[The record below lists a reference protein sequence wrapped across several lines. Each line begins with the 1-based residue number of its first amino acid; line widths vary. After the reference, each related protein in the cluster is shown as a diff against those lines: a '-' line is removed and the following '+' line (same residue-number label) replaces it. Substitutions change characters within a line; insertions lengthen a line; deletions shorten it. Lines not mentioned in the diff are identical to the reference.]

1 MKILFVTQHMELG
14 GICKSLL
21 NLLWILKDKD
31 LSVDLLVLTGD
42 ENHIRKM
49 TENLNINNCFV
60 CRNTHIF
67 YRSYR
72 QQNNIY
78 DALKK
83 ISWLFKIKVIGREAV
98 VRQIIACER
107 NYESYDVAISYSNGI
122 WTNDCREFMGGSE
135 YLVLDRVQAKRK
147 IAWIHSEPRKLG
159 ITKDICLRLYS
170 KFDKIVDVSKGCKKI
185 LDEISPE
192 IKSKSVVFY
201 NLCNAENIRKN
212 ANLGNPYSDNINK
225 FKIVTVCR
233 IENVSKR
240 IDRAI
245 ECAIRLREQVGSNFI
260 WTVVGDG
267 PDRGNLQKLVDANDL
282 KPVFKFVGRKENPY
296 PYVKNADLYVLTSD
310 YEAFP
315 LTVKEALLL
324 GVPAV
329 ITPIPPSQ
337 ELIDNG
343 RNGYIVDFDSKCISE
358 KITYIMGNSDELN
371 RLRKN
376 LENEQESESYE
387 SFIELIS

>member
-1 MKILFVTQHMELG
+1 M
-14 GICKSLL
+14 
-21 NLLWILKDKD
+21 
-31 LSVDLLVLTGD
+31 
-42 ENHIRKM
+42 
-49 TENLNINNCFV
+49 
-60 CRNTHIF
+60 
-67 YRSYR
+67 
-72 QQNNIY
+72 
-78 DALKK
+78 
-83 ISWLFKIKVIGREAV
+83 
-98 VRQIIACER
+98 
-107 NYESYDVAISYSNGI
+107 
-122 WTNDCREFMGGSE
+122 
-135 YLVLDRVQAKRK
+135 
-147 IAWIHSEPRKLG
+147 
-159 ITKDICLRLYS
+159 
-170 KFDKIVDVSKGCKKI
+170 
-185 LDEISPE
+185 
-192 IKSKSVVFY
+192 
-201 NLCNAENIRKN
+201 
-212 ANLGNPYSDNINK
+212 
-225 FKIVTVCR
+225 
-233 IENVSKR
+233 
-240 IDRAI
+240 
-245 ECAIRLREQVGSNFI
+245 
-260 WTVVGDG
+260 
-267 PDRGNLQKLVDANDL
+267 DANDL

>member
-1 MKILFVTQHMELG
+1 M
-14 GICKSLL
+14 
-21 NLLWILKDKD
+21 
-31 LSVDLLVLTGD
+31 
-42 ENHIRKM
+42 R
-49 TENLNINNCFV
+49 
-60 CRNTHIF
+60 
-67 YRSYR
+67 
-72 QQNNIY
+72 
-78 DALKK
+78 
-83 ISWLFKIKVIGREAV
+83 
-98 VRQIIACER
+98 VR
-107 NYESYDVAISYSNGI
+107 
-122 WTNDCREFMGGSE
+122 
-135 YLVLDRVQAKRK
+135 
-147 IAWIHSEPRKLG
+147 
-159 ITKDICLRLYS
+159 
-170 KFDKIVDVSKGCKKI
+170 
-185 LDEISPE
+185 
-192 IKSKSVVFY
+192 
-201 NLCNAENIRKN
+201 
-212 ANLGNPYSDNINK
+212 INK